1 MPVDYNKFAKTF
13 AHSRKNMKWHELEYF
28 FSLLKQGSILDIWCG
43 SWRLLEQ
50 YYNYFWNYPERYL
63 WLDLSEWLLQEAKNI
78 YPNMQFLEA
87 NMLDIRK
94 ICQWR
99 VFDNV
104 FLIASFHHLQ
114 TLQERKI
121 FLSGLY
127 SVLELGATVYMT
139 NWALSSQLNQEKY
152 KSSQI
157 IGSENQYGSHDY
169 SIKIGND
176 MRYYHSFSLD
186 ELEYLSLDIW
196 FTLQENKLFEWG
208 RNIIT
213 ILKK

>member
-1 MPVDYNKFAKTF
+1 
-13 AHSRKNMKWHELEYF
+13 
-28 FSLLKQGSILDIWCG
+28 
-43 SWRLLEQ
+43 
-50 YYNYFWNYPERYL
+50 
-63 WLDLSEWLLQEAKNI
+63 
-78 YPNMQFLEA
+78 
-87 NMLDIRK
+87 
-94 ICQWR
+94 
-99 VFDNV
+99 
-104 FLIASFHHLQ
+104 
-114 TLQERKI
+114 
-121 FLSGLY
+121 
-127 SVLELGATVYMT
+127 MT